1 MSSVHESAGHGAAPG
16 GAAHPPLAHHFET
29 LEQQRQSTSLG
40 MWVFL
45 VTEIMFF
52 GGLFAAYVVYR
63 NMFHEA
69 FNAASHHLDVRLGGI
84 NTAVLIG
91 SSFTM
96 AMAVRGSQQGKR
108 NSTAGFLVLT
118 MLLGLTFLGIKAF
131 EYNHKFEEHLF
142 PGPSFQFQAHAAADL
157 VTAVERGGVSQYA
170 PNGVSAHT
178 AIVDPRH
185 ARIFFSLYFAMTGLH
200 ALHMVVGAGLL
211 AWLLKPTLAGRWSA
225 AYHDPVECVGLYWH
239 FVDIVWIFL
248 FPLLYLI
255 GRH

>member
-1 MSSVHESAGHGAAPG
+1 MSSVHGPAGHG

-52 GGLFAAYVVYR
+52 GGLFAVYVVYR

-69 FNAASHHLDVRLGGI
+69 FDVASHHLNVRLGGI
-84 NTAVLIG
+84 NTAVLIA

-96 AMAVRGSQQGKR
+96 AMAVRGAQMGKR
-108 NSTAGFLVLT
+108 GATAAFLVLT
-118 MLLGLTFLGIKAF
+118 MLLGFTFLGIKAV
-131 EYNHKFEEHLF
+131 EYRHKFEERLF
-142 PGPSFQFQAHAAADL
+142 PGPGFQFQTHATADL
-157 VTAVERGGVSQYA
+157 AAGGGRGGGSHHA
-170 PNGVSAHT
+170 PSGVSPHT
-178 AIVDPRH
+178 EVVDPRH
-185 ARIFFSLYFAMTGLH
+185 ARIFFSIYFAMTGLH

-211 AWLLKPTLAGRWSA
+211 AWLLKPTLAGRFGP